1 MLVKIRTLQSFA
13 TKEQG
18 FRKNKEASIPFDLA
32 KSLEKDGLVKII
44 DEYTEPEK
52 PMAKLLN
59 ILSDEKTIEQT
70 EESKTKRKYT
80 PGKKKTAATKRQ
92 TKK

>member
-13 TKEQG
+13 TRDQG
-18 FRKNKEASIPFDLA
+18 FRKNKEASIPLELA

-44 DEYTEPEK
+44 DEFTEPEI
-52 PMAKLLN
+52 PIAELLK
-59 ILSDEKTIEQT
+59 IDENEEAIEQT
-70 EESKTKRKYT
+70 KESETKRKYT
-80 PGKKKTAATKRQ
+80 PRKKKTATTKRQ